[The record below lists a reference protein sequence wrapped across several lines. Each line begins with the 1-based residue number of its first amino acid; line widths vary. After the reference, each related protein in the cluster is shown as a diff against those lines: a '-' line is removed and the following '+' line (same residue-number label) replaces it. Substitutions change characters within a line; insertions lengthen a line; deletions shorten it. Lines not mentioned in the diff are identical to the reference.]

1 MKYIKYALIIFTAFS
16 FWQLNAQVEEKDKEV
31 IIIEKTVDE
40 NGNVISKQTRRLNG
54 RYDETE
60 IQELI
65 DEDDAPTMGTF
76 DLEGLGFRENAL
88 DRFRTKRPTIGV
100 NLNFENGSAEVV
112 GVTEGSGAQRADL
125 RKGDRIISINGVAI
139 SAIEDIHD
147 ILESKSKRDKL
158 TIVVFRDGE
167 ELEKEVSL
175 SGNANRGFFYDL
187 PEDGLFQFF
196 GDGSDDFSIELD
208 SLFEQMFDLDNLPKQ
223 FEQLRFFNSDRK
235 ASDDKRKRASL
246 GVFIDDIGAGVLVSE
261 VIKDSPA
268 ERAGILQ
275 GDVIISMDGQ
285 DITEFSSVA
294 DHMSSKNIG
303 DTLEIELE
311 RDGKTKS
318 ISVILD

>member
-1 MKYIKYALIIFTAFS
+1 
-16 FWQLNAQVEEKDKEV
+16 
-31 IIIEKTVDE
+31 
-40 NGNVISKQTRRLNG
+40 
-54 RYDETE
+54 
-60 IQELI
+60 
-65 DEDDAPTMGTF
+65 
-76 DLEGLGFRENAL
+76 
-88 DRFRTKRPTIGV
+88 
-100 NLNFENGSAEVV
+100 
-112 GVTEGSGAQRADL
+112 
-125 RKGDRIISINGVAI
+125 
-139 SAIEDIHD
+139 
-147 ILESKSKRDKL
+147 LESKSKRDKL